1 VDDVH
6 PYIYRTH
13 DGGKTWQSITTG
25 IPDDEPVNVVRE
37 DPVRRGLL
45 YAGTEHTVYVSFDD
59 GAHWQSLR
67 LGLPVTSIRDLIVHD
82 NDLVIATHGRS
93 FWVLDDIAPL
103 RQLDAHVASSPAFL
117 FKPAPAYRVRRDA
130 NTDTPLPP
138 DEPSGRNPPDGA
150 IIDYW
155 IGAGSPPNAVSLEIL
170 DARGALVR
178 RFSSA
183 DVAPPPDTELNVPT
197 YWVKPFQPLSAEPG
211 MHRFVWDLHYPPPD
225 ALEHEYPIS
234 AILHDTPRTPLG
246 PSVLPGRFTVRLTVG
261 GRTFTEPLEVR
272 LDPRV
277 QTPEAAL
284 ARQLALAQR
293 ITSAMHRD
301 YTALT
306 QVRALRSQ
314 LAARRRSAGD
324 STTAISKIM
333 AGMEDSLATLA
344 GERRGG
350 SASPN
355 EDNLVRLN
363 GDLLALLNVIEG
375 ADADPT
381 TQAVAAVPAIERR
394 LDAAIA
400 RWQSLKTKEVH
411 ALDVQLEH
419 RSIRVL
425 KLPADTTHH

>member
-1 VDDVH
+1 
-6 PYIYRTH
+6 
-13 DGGKTWQSITTG
+13 
-25 IPDDEPVNVVRE
+25 
-37 DPVRRGLL
+37 
-45 YAGTEHTVYVSFDD
+45 
-59 GAHWQSLR
+59 
-67 LGLPVTSIRDLIVHD
+67 VHD

-117 FKPAPAYRVRRDA
+117 FRPAPAYRVRRDA

-155 IGAGSPPNAVSLEIL
+155 IGAGSPPNALSLEIL
-170 DARGALVR
+170 DGRGALVR

-197 YWVKPFQPLSAEPG
+197 YWVKPFQPLSAESG

-261 GRTFTEPLEVR
+261 GRTFAEPLEVR
-272 LDPRV
+272 MDPRV
-277 QTPEAAL
+277 QTPEAGL

-333 AGMEDSLATLA
+333 GGMEDSLAALA

-381 TQAVAAVPAIERR
+381 TQAAAAVPAIERR

-411 ALDVQLEH
+411 ALDMRLEH

>member
-1 VDDVH
+1 
-6 PYIYRTH
+6 
-13 DGGKTWQSITTG
+13 
-25 IPDDEPVNVVRE
+25 
-37 DPVRRGLL
+37 
-45 YAGTEHTVYVSFDD
+45 
-59 GAHWQSLR
+59 
-67 LGLPVTSIRDLIVHD
+67 
-82 NDLVIATHGRS
+82 
-93 FWVLDDIAPL
+93 
-103 RQLDAHVASSPAFL
+103 
-117 FKPAPAYRVRRDA
+117 
-130 NTDTPLPP
+130 
-138 DEPSGRNPPDGA
+138 
-150 IIDYW
+150 
-155 IGAGSPPNAVSLEIL
+155 
-170 DARGALVR
+170 
-178 RFSSA
+178 
-183 DVAPPPDTELNVPT
+183 
-197 YWVKPFQPLSAEPG
+197 

-261 GRTFTEPLEVR
+261 GRTFAEPLEVR
-272 LDPRV
+272 MDPRV
-277 QTPEAAL
+277 QTPEAGL

-333 AGMEDSLATLA
+333 GGMEDSLATLA

-381 TQAVAAVPAIERR
+381 TQAAAAVPAIERR